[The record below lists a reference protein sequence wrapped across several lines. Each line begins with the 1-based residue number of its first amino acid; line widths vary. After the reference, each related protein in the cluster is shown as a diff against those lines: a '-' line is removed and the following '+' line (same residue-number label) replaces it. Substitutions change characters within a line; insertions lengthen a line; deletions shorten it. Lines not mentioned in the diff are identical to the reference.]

1 MSGSVQHHLS
11 AGIAGG
17 DKERDKHTAF
27 CHHKARTLVRALHLW
42 IAFFP
47 RALHFSEPGG
57 IWSSISVCKRIR
69 SQDLLI
75 YLCEEQKVYTCIY
88 IYREAVM
95 ARIVCFAFFISLFS
109 FSLKHMLLL
118 SRGLVSRKCCEM
130 HMQINSHSFIC
141 VLDMFMRYIRKM
153 SGLRLL
159 K

>member
-42 IAFFP
+42 IAIFP

-75 YLCEEQKVYTCIY
+75 YLKNKKITHVC
-88 IYREAVM
+88 IYREVVM
-95 ARIVCFAFFISLFS
+95 ARAVCFAFFISLFS